1 MLTRKGRDIVGEAS
15 EALRPARR
23 ESRTPERLWPPPE
36 GAWLAL
42 IGLAPIFLGHWF
54 YGALVSD
61 VALIMDLLAALT
73 VAGVLAHPRLRADLL
88 RLKGLAWPGLAMAA
102 VILVGLWTL
111 TPNVVG
117 GPHPVWA
124 FVGVS
129 PGAAT
134 LDKSSTIVEII
145 KLCGLACIFVVG
157 AATGASDQRAR
168 TALAVTVWLGVAFG
182 LWAFFASVTGTVY
195 QSQGQRLEARFLT
208 PNTAGTFFAIL
219 LVLGV
224 ALLTQRLRRT
234 SRERVAGA
242 LPLALAV
249 LVFATCLLMSASR
262 AGSTAA
268 LAALAVYALSQLIT
282 GRWRVTQAAGAGF
295 AALAGLAVLLFVAGD
310 FLVQRFFTARTDIV
324 DRAFVWR
331 VHWDVF
337 LGSPLFGEGLGSFE
351 SVTKARLTEGD
362 FPLLWNIRAA
372 HSVYLQWLEQAGLVG
387 AIPMFLAIGLVMFA
401 TLRGAF
407 RRNRMTSLLFAL
419 LAVDLVFLLHGVTD
433 FALETPSMSAFWAWL
448 LGLQFALAQGSS
460 AR

>member
-1 MLTRKGRDIVGEAS
+1 MDEAS
-15 EALRPARR
+15 QDLRPASARR
-23 ESRTPERLWPPPE
+23 EPRAPTRLWPPPE
-36 GAWLAL
+36 GTWLAL

-61 VALIMDLLAALT
+61 VALIMDVAAALT
-73 VAGVLAHPRLRADLL
+73 VAGVLLHPRLRADLL
-88 RLKGLAWPGLAMAA
+88 RLRGLAWPGLAMAA
-102 VILVGLWTL
+102 TVAVALLTL
-111 TPNVVG
+111 TPDVPG
-117 GPHPVWA
+117 GAHPVWA

-134 LDKSSTIVEII
+134 LDKSATVVEIV
-145 KLCGLACIFVVG
+145 KLLGLACIFVVG
-157 AATGASDQRAR
+157 ATTGASDARAR
-168 TALAVTVWLGVAFG
+168 SALAVTVWLSVAFG

-234 SRERVAGA
+234 SREKVAAA

-249 LVFATCLLMSASR
+249 LVFGACLLMSASR

-268 LAALAVYALSQLIT
+268 LAALAAFALSQLLT
-282 GRWRVTQAAGAGF
+282 GRWKVTRTAAGAGL
-295 AALAGLAVLLFVAGD
+295 AAAVGLAVLLFVAGD
-310 FLVQRFFTARTDIV
+310 YLVQRFFTARTDIV
-324 DRAFVWR
+324 DRAFVWG
-331 VHWDVF
+331 VHWNVF
-337 LGSPLFGEGLGSFE
+337 LDSPLFGEGLGSFE
-351 SVTKARLTEGD
+351 SVTKARLTDGD

-387 AIPMFLAIGLVMFA
+387 AIPMFVAIGLVMYA
-401 TLRGAF
+401 TLRGAL
-407 RRNRMTSLLFAL
+407 RRNRMTSLLYAL

-460 AR
+460 SR

>member
-1 MLTRKGRDIVGEAS
+1 VDEAS
-15 EALRPARR
+15 QDSRPARARR
-23 ESRTPERLWPPPE
+23 EPGARARLWPPPE
-36 GAWLAL
+36 GTWLAL

-54 YGALVSD
+54 YGALISD
-61 VALIMDLLAALT
+61 VALIMDLAAALT

-88 RLKGLAWPGLAMAA
+88 RLRGLAWPGLAMAA
-102 VILVGLWTL
+102 TVAVALLTL
-111 TPNVVG
+111 TPAVPG

-134 LDKSSTIVEII
+134 LDRSATIVEIV
-145 KLCGLACIFVVG
+145 KLLGLACIFVVG
-157 AATGASDQRAR
+157 ATTGASDARAR
-168 TALAVTVWLGVAFG
+168 SALAVTVWLSVAFG

-234 SRERVAGA
+234 SRDKVAAA

-249 LVFATCLLMSASR
+249 LVFGACLLMSASR

-268 LAALAVYALSQLIT
+268 LAALAAFALSQLLT
-282 GRWRVTQAAGAGF
+282 GRWKVTRTAAGAGL
-295 AALAGLAVLLFVAGD
+295 AATVGLAVLLFVTGD
-310 FLVQRFFTARTDIV
+310 YLVQRFFTARTDIV
-324 DRAFVWR
+324 DRAFVWSI
-331 VHWDVF
+331 HWDVF

-351 SVTKARLTEGD
+351 SVTKARLTDGD

-387 AIPMFLAIGLVMFA
+387 AIPMFLAIGLVMYA
-401 TLRGAF
+401 TLRGAL
-407 RRNRMTSLLFAL
+407 RRNRMTSLLYAL

-460 AR
+460 SR